1 MVAGDGPRYGPAGAS
16 DRVNGGCAGC
26 SVGYGCNRQDQES
39 VAMAK
44 KSAVRT
50 LVVLDCTECKAYSY
64 NTEKNRRNTPDRIE
78 LKKFCPVCRKAQ
90 VFREKR

>member
-1 MVAGDGPRYGPAGAS
+1 
-16 DRVNGGCAGC
+16 
-26 SVGYGCNRQDQES
+26 
-39 VAMAK
+39 MAK

-50 LVVLDCTECKAYSY
+50 LVVLNCTECKAYSN

-78 LKKFCPVCRKAQ
+78 LKKFCPVCRKVQ

>member
-1 MVAGDGPRYGPAGAS
+1 
-16 DRVNGGCAGC
+16 
-26 SVGYGCNRQDQES
+26 
-39 VAMAK
+39 MAK

-50 LVVLDCTECKAYSY
+50 LVVMNCTECKAYTY
-64 NTEKNRRNTPDRIE
+64 NTEKNRRNTPDRME